1 MIVETLTHVDAP
13 HISPPVLTFFRRIV
27 RGYFRRHFRAV
38 RVSNP
43 HVLAQQ
49 IAGPVI
55 VYANHSSWW
64 DPMVSVLLAH
74 RLLPKRKHYAP
85 MDAASLE
92 RYGILKRIGI
102 FGVDLNTIRGA
113 ARFFRTSLDLLAH
126 GGVLWI
132 TPQGR
137 FADPRER
144 PLVFK
149 PGLAAL
155 AARCPNGCT
164 LVPLAIEYPFWNERL
179 PEALLH
185 FGEPIRIVDQTPEA
199 ADCLLHTALLEA
211 MQALEQKSI
220 ARDPAAFEVLQTG
233 RVGTGGFFQL
243 GQRLIALVLRR
254 KYQAAH
260 TPLPES
266 LFETKERG

>member
-1 MIVETLTHVDAP
+1 MDAP
-13 HISPPVLTFFRRIV
+13 HISPLVLSFFRYIV

-43 HVLAQQ
+43 QFLSQQ
-49 IAGPVI
+49 TTGPVI
-55 VYANHSSWW
+55 VYANHTAWW
-64 DPMVSVLLAH
+64 DPMVSVLLAQ
-74 RLLPKRKHYAP
+74 RLLPQRKHYAP
-85 MDAASLE
+85 MDAVSLD
-92 RYGILKRIGI
+92 RYAILKRIGI
-102 FGVDLNTIRGA
+102 FGVDLNSVRGA
-113 ARFFRTSLDLLAH
+113 ARFFRTSLDLLAQ

-164 LVPLAIEYPFWNERL
+164 LIPLAIEYPFWNERL
-179 PEALLH
+179 PETLLQ
-185 FGEPIRIVDQTPEA
+185 FGEPIHITNQSAQEAGQLLQSALIKCMQT
-199 ADCLLHTALLEA
+199 
-211 MQALEQKSI
+211 LEQKSI
-220 ARDPAAFEVLQTG
+220 ARDPAAFELLQAG

-243 GQRLIALVLRR
+243 GQRLKALILGR
-254 KYQAAH
+254 KYQPAH
-260 TPLPES
+260 TPLIEH
-266 LFETKERG
+266 EERG

>member
-1 MIVETLTHVDAP
+1 MDAP
-13 HISPPVLTFFRRIV
+13 HISPPALAFFRYIA

-38 RVSNP
+38 RISNA
-43 HVLAQQ
+43 HLLSQQ
-49 IAGPVI
+49 TSGPVI

-64 DPMVSVLLAH
+64 DPMVSVLLAQ
-74 RLLPKRKHYAP
+74 RLLPRRKHYAP
-85 MDAASLE
+85 MDAVSLE

-102 FGVDLNTIRGA
+102 FGVDLNTVRGA
-113 ARFFRTSLDLLAH
+113 ARFFRTSLDLLAQ

-144 PLVFK
+144 PLAFK

-179 PEALLH
+179 PETLLQ
-185 FGEPIRIVDQTPEA
+185 FGEPVHVTNQTA
-199 ADCLLHTALLEA
+199 AQAETMLHTALSEAMHVLEA
-211 MQALEQKSI
+211 KSI
-220 ARDPAAFEVLQTG
+220 ARDPSAFEILQTG

-243 GQRLIALVLRR
+243 GQRLGAIFLGR
-254 KYQAAH
+254 KYQPAH
-260 TPLPES
+260 TPLVAA
-266 LFETKERG
+266 LAKQLTDQKEGG

>member
-1 MIVETLTHVDAP
+1 VDTP
-13 HISPPVLTFFRRIV
+13 HISPFILTFFRRIV

-43 HVLAQQ
+43 HFFTQQ
-49 IAGPVI
+49 TTGPVI

-74 RLLPKRKHYAP
+74 RLLPLRRHYAP
-85 MDAASLE
+85 MDAAALE
-92 RYGILKRIGI
+92 KYGILKRIGI
-102 FGVDLNTIRGA
+102 FGVDLHSIRGA
-113 ARFFRTSLDLLAH
+113 ARFLRTSLDLLGK

-144 PLVFK
+144 PLAFK

-179 PEALLH
+179 PETLLH
-185 FGEPIRIVDQTPEA
+185 FGEPVQIAGQSTEEA
-199 ADCLLHTALLEA
+199 DHLLQTALLEA
-211 MQALEQKSI
+211 MQTLEQKSI
-220 ARDPAAFEVLQTG
+220 ARNPAAFELLQTG
-233 RVGTGGFFQL
+233 SVGTGGFFQL
-243 GQRLIALVLRR
+243 GQRLKAFITRR
-254 KYQAAH
+254 KYQPAH
-260 TPLPES
+260 TPLPEN
-266 LFETKERG
+266 LVVQKERG